1 MSKDVQIVSELT
13 SKVAI
18 PTVNLGRGIQKI
30 YKTKARNFFGTM
42 KIGQSFTVENRSV
55 EAVKRWS
62 KDWRR
67 DLRATGKK
75 SAKKL
80 AERGF
85 ITKHETVNKT
95 NGVRVW
101 RYV

>member
-1 MSKDVQIVSELT
+1 MSIQIVGEL
-13 SKVAI
+13 SNKI
-18 PTVNLGRGIQKI
+18 KMPSVNLGRGPQAL
-30 YKTKARNFFGTM
+30 YKTKAKKFFETM
-42 KIGQSFTVENRSV
+42 KIGQSFSVENRSV
-55 EAVKRWS
+55 EGVKRWA

-75 SAKKL
+75 SNEKL

-85 ITKHETVNKT
+85 ITKHEIVNKT
-95 NGVRVW
+95 SGVRVW

>member
-1 MSKDVQIVSELT
+1 MSVQIVGEL
-13 SKVAI
+13 SNKVKI
-18 PTVNLGRGIQKI
+18 PEVNLGRGPQSL
-30 YKTKARNFFGTM
+30 YKTKAKKFFETM
-42 KIGQSFTVENRSV
+42 KIGESFSVESRTV
-55 EAVKRWS
+55 EAVKRWA

-75 SAKKL
+75 SNEKL

-85 ITKHETVNKT
+85 ITKHEIVNKT
-95 NGVRVW
+95 SGVRVW

>member
-1 MSKDVQIVSELT
+1 MTNNIQIVSELNND
-13 SKVAI
+13 VEM
-18 PTVNLGRGIQKI
+18 PTVNLGRGPQAL
-30 YKTKARNFFGTM
+30 YKAKARIFFESM
-42 KIGQSFTVENRSV
+42 KIGQSFTVENRTV
-55 EAVKRWS
+55 EAIKRWS

-67 DLRATGKK
+67 DLRAGGKK
-75 SAKKL
+75 SLIKL

-101 RYV
+101 RYI

>member
-1 MSKDVQIVSELT
+1 MKKSTQIVGELT
-13 SKVAI
+13 SKIEI
-18 PTVNLGRGIQKI
+18 PIAGQRGPLAL
-30 YKTKARNFFGTM
+30 YKAKAKTFFETM
-42 KIGQSFTVENRSV
+42 KVGQSFSVENRSV

-75 SAKKL
+75 RDAIL
-80 AERGF
+80 ANRGF
-85 ITKHETVNKT
+85 ITKYEIIGKT
-95 NGVRVW
+95 QGVRVW

>member
-1 MSKDVQIVSELT
+1 MSKNTQIVGELT
-13 SKVAI
+13 SKVEMPIA
-18 PTVNLGRGIQKI
+18 GCRGPLAI
-30 YKTKARNFFGTM
+30 YKAKAKTFFETM
-42 KIGQSFTVENRSV
+42 KVGQSFTVENRSV
-55 EAVKRWS
+55 EAVKKWS

-101 RYV
+101 RYI

>member
-1 MSKDVQIVSELT
+1 MSKNTQIVGELT
-13 SKVAI
+13 SKVEMPIA
-18 PTVNLGRGIQKI
+18 GCRGPLAI
-30 YKTKARNFFGTM
+30 YKAKAKTFFETM
-42 KIGQSFTVENRSV
+42 KVGQSFSVENRTV

>member
-1 MSKDVQIVSELT
+1 MSKSIQIVGELT
-13 SKVAI
+13 SKVEMPVA
-18 PTVNLGRGIQKI
+18 GQRGPLAI
-30 YKTKARNFFGTM
+30 YKAKAKTFFTTM
-42 KIGQSFTVENRSV
+42 KVGQSFSVENRSV

-85 ITKHETVNKT
+85 ITKHEIVNKT
-95 NGVRVW
+95 SGVRVW

>member
-1 MSKDVQIVSELT
+1 MKKSTQIVSELT
-13 SKVAI
+13 SKIEIPVA
-18 PTVNLGRGIQKI
+18 GQRGPLAL
-30 YKTKARNFFGTM
+30 YKAKAKTFFETM
-42 KIGQSFTVENRSV
+42 KIGQSFTVENRTV

-67 DLRATGKK
+67 DLRANGKK
-75 SAKKL
+75 SLVKL
-80 AERGF
+80 AKRGF
-85 ITKHETVNKT
+85 ITKHEIVNKT

>member
-1 MSKDVQIVSELT
+1 MSTQIVGEL
-13 SKVAI
+13 SDKIEI
-18 PTVNLGRGIQKI
+18 PSVNVGRGPEAL
-30 YKTKARNFFGTM
+30 YKAKAKKFFETM
-42 KIGQSFTVENRSV
+42 KIGESFSVESRTV

-75 SAKKL
+75 SDENL

-85 ITKHETVNKT
+85 ITKHEIVNKT

>member
-1 MSKDVQIVSELT
+1 MSFNVQIVGELT
-13 SKVAI
+13 SRVDMPIA
-18 PTVNLGRGIQKI
+18 GCRGPLAI
-30 YKTKARNFFGTM
+30 YKAKAKTFFETM
-42 KIGQSFTVENRSV
+42 KIGQSFSVESRSV
-55 EAVKRWS
+55 EAVKKWS

-85 ITKHETVNKT
+85 ITKHEIINKT
-95 NGVRVW
+95 SGVRVW

>member
-1 MSKDVQIVSELT
+1 MSKSTQIVGELT
-13 SKVAI
+13 SKVEMPVA
-18 PTVNLGRGIQKI
+18 GQRGPLAI
-30 YKTKARNFFGTM
+30 YKAKAKTFFATM
-42 KIGQSFTVENRSV
+42 KVGQSFSVENRSV

-75 SAKKL
+75 KDAIL
-80 AERGF
+80 ADRGF
-85 ITKHETVNKT
+85 ITKYEVIGKT
-95 NGVRVW
+95 QGVRVW

>member
-1 MSKDVQIVSELT
+1 MSKSIQIVGELT
-13 SKVAI
+13 SKIEMPAA
-18 PTVNLGRGIQKI
+18 GHRGPLAL
-30 YKTKARNFFGTM
+30 YKNKAKTFFTTM
-42 KIGQSFTVENRSV
+42 KVGQSFSVENRSV
-55 EAVKRWS
+55 EAVKKWS

-101 RYV
+101 RYI

>member
-1 MSKDVQIVSELT
+1 MSTKIQIVGELT
-13 SKVAI
+13 SKIEI
-18 PTVNLGRGIQKI
+18 PTVNLGRGPQTL
-30 YKTKARNFFGTM
+30 YKTKAKKFFNTM
-42 KIGQSFTVENRSV
+42 EIGQSFSVENRSV
-55 EAVKRWS
+55 EGVKRWA

-75 SAKKL
+75 SNEKL

-85 ITKHETVNKT
+85 ITKHEIVNKT
-95 NGVRVW
+95 SGVRVW

>member
-1 MSKDVQIVSELT
+1 MKKDIQIVGEL
-13 SKVAI
+13 SSNVKM
-18 PTVNLGRGIQKI
+18 PTMNLGRGPQAL
-30 YKTKARNFFGTM
+30 YKAKAKTFFKTM
-42 KIGQSFTVENRSV
+42 KIGQSFTVENRTV

-67 DLRATGKK
+67 DLRANGKK
-75 SAKKL
+75 SSNKL
-80 AERGF
+80 AQRGF
-85 ITKHETVNKT
+85 ITKHETINKT

>member
-1 MSKDVQIVSELT
+1 MRESIQIVGEL
-13 SKVAI
+13 SNKVKI
-18 PTVNLGRGIQKI
+18 PSINLGRGPQAL
-30 YKTKARNFFGTM
+30 YKAKAKKFFRTM
-42 KIGQSFTVENRSV
+42 KIGQSFSVENRSV

-75 SAKKL
+75 KDTTL
-80 AERGF
+80 ANRGF
-85 ITKHETVNKT
+85 ITKHEIVNQT

-101 RYV
+101 RYI

>member
-1 MSKDVQIVSELT
+1 MNKTQIVGELT
-13 SKVAI
+13 SKVKI
-18 PTVNLGRGIQKI
+18 PVAGQRGPLAL
-30 YKTKARNFFGTM
+30 YKAKAKTFFETM
-42 KIGQSFTVENRSV
+42 KVGQSFTVENRSV

-85 ITKHETVNKT
+85 ITKHETINKT

>member
-1 MSKDVQIVSELT
+1 MKDNVQIVGELN
-13 SKVAI
+13 SDIKM
-18 PTVNLGRGIQKI
+18 PTINQGRGPQAL
-30 YKTKARNFFGTM
+30 YKAKARTFFGNM
-42 KIGQSFTVENRSV
+42 KIGQSFTVENRTV

-75 SAKKL
+75 KDTIL
-80 AERGF
+80 ANRGF
-85 ITKHETVNKT
+85 ITKYEVIDKT
-95 NGVRVW
+95 QGVRVW

>member
-1 MSKDVQIVSELT
+1 MKKDIQIVGEL
-13 SKVAI
+13 SSNVKM
-18 PTVNLGRGIQKI
+18 PTINLGRGPQAL
-30 YKTKARNFFGTM
+30 YKAKAKTFFETM
-42 KIGQSFTVENRSV
+42 KIGQSFTVENRTV
-55 EAVKRWS
+55 EAVKRWA

-85 ITKHETVNKT
+85 ITKHEIVNKT
-95 NGVRVW
+95 SGARVW
-101 RYV
+101 RYI

>member
-1 MSKDVQIVSELT
+1 MSIQIVGEL
-13 SKVAI
+13 SNKI
-18 PTVNLGRGIQKI
+18 KMPSVNLGRGPQAL
-30 YKTKARNFFGTM
+30 YKTKAKKFFETM
-42 KIGQSFTVENRSV
+42 KIGQSYSVENRSV
-55 EAVKRWS
+55 EGVKRWA

-75 SAKKL
+75 SNEKL

-85 ITKHETVNKT
+85 ITKHEIVNKT
-95 NGVRVW
+95 SGVRVW

>member
-1 MSKDVQIVSELT
+1 MSKNTQIVGELT
-13 SKVAI
+13 SKVEMPVA
-18 PTVNLGRGIQKI
+18 GQRGPLAI
-30 YKTKARNFFGTM
+30 YKAKAKTFFTTM
-42 KIGQSFTVENRSV
+42 KVGQSFSVENRSV

-67 DLRATGKK
+67 DLRATGKA
-75 SAKKL
+75 SNVKL
-80 AERGF
+80 ADRGF
-85 ITKHETVNKT
+85 ITKHEIVNQT

>member
-1 MSKDVQIVSELT
+1 MNKNIQIVGEL
-13 SKVAI
+13 SNKVKMPSI
-18 PTVNLGRGIQKI
+18 NLGRGPRAL
-30 YKTKARNFFGTM
+30 YKAKAKKFFETM
-42 KIGQSFTVENRSV
+42 KIGQSFSVENRSV
-55 EAVKRWS
+55 EGVKRWA

-75 SAKKL
+75 SNEKL

-85 ITKHETVNKT
+85 ITKHEIVNKT
-95 NGVRVW
+95 SGVRVW

>member
-1 MSKDVQIVSELT
+1 MKENIQIVGEL
-13 SKVAI
+13 SSRIEMPK
-18 PTVNLGRGIQKI
+18 VNLGRGPQAL
-30 YKTKARNFFGTM
+30 YKAKARTFFKTM
-42 KIGQSFTVENRSV
+42 KVGQSFSVENRTV

-67 DLRATGKK
+67 DLRATCKK

-85 ITKHETVNKT
+85 ITKHEIVNKT

>member
-1 MSKDVQIVSELT
+1 MKDNVQIVGELN
-13 SKVAI
+13 SDIKM
-18 PTVNLGRGIQKI
+18 PTINQGRGPQAL
-30 YKTKARNFFGTM
+30 YKAKARTFFGNM

-75 SAKKL
+75 SSTKL

-101 RYV
+101 RYI